1 MAKKVPGL
9 HVHSLMIGDNV
20 IQVLMIIVI
29 MILIVIL
36 IIIIIL
42 TIMIIFTKIMAIAGP

>member
-20 IQVLMIIVI
+20 VQVICNSIIVNTDVVTF
-29 MILIVIL
+29 VI
-36 IIIIIL
+36 
-42 TIMIIFTKIMAIAGP
+42 IALLLLMVTN

>member
-20 IQVLMIIVI
+20 IQVICNSIIVTTNFVFF
-29 MILIVIL
+29 VIFAL
-36 IIIIIL
+36 L
-42 TIMIIFTKIMAIAGP
+42 LLMVTN

>member
-20 IQVLMIIVI
+20 IQVICNSIIVTTNFVTF
-29 MILIVIL
+29 VIFAL
-36 IIIIIL
+36 L
-42 TIMIIFTKIMAIAGP
+42 LLMVTN